1 MELVLR
7 VLERRG
13 SYVHYV
19 IVDKHAHPKAP
30 PIKDVRD
37 TFTAEVEKAK
47 RLKTSLVKVLAQ
59 HEGITTIELPK
70 NLEPDVIELSVEEL
84 AEPVEA
90 YDYDHEHNYAAQ
102 DHFHAGHGHPYAEKA
117 HGHEDEQQ
125 ATKEAIERNE
135 ANWLSAVASLGRRLD
150 SYRASMEER
159 IEAVAS
165 MVPSITQ
172 RLANLEEWLRV
183 QQAHQHYEFAQ
194 AEHGH
199 LQFAELGKQ
208 LADLGFELAELRKRV
223 SEQAHSHNHLA
234 VAEHAHAPTKHPEIA
249 VLEEKLAEASK
260 QVGWRVLSRENTAG
274 RERLIVEE
282 VK

>member
-1 MELVLR
+1 MELTLR
-7 VLERRG
+7 VVERRG
-13 SYVHYV
+13 AYVHYV
-19 IVDKHAHPKAP
+19 IEDEQGHVV
-30 PIKDVRD
+30 KDVRD
-37 TFTAEVEKAK
+37 TFTAEVADAK
-47 RLKTSLVKVLAQ
+47 RLKTSLSKVLAKR
-59 HEGITTIELPK
+59 EGITNIELPGQ
-70 NLEPDVIELSVEEL
+70 LEPDATSFMSSSTQEV
-84 AEPVEA
+84 ADPD
-90 YDYDHEHNYAAQ
+90 YDYDHEHDYAAK
-102 DHFHAGHGHPYAEKA
+102 DHPHPGHEHPFAAKA

-125 ATKEAIERNE
+125 ATKEAIARNE

-150 SYRASMEER
+150 SYRVSMEER

-199 LQFAELGKQ
+199 LQFAELGTQ
-208 LADLGFELAELRKRV
+208 LADLGFELAELRKKL

-234 VAEHAHAPTKHPEIA
+234 TAEHAHAPTKHPEIA
-249 VLEEKLAEASK
+249 VLEEKLAEAGK
-260 QVGWRVLSRENTAG
+260 QASWRILSRENTAG
-274 RERLIVEE
+274 HERLVVEE